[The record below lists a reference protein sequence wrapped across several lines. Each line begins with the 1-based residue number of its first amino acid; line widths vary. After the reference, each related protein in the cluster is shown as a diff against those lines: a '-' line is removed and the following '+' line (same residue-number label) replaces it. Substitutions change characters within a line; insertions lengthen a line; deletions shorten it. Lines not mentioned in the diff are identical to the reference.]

1 MRTLQR
7 LGLIVSISLGVSA
20 CASGPNIRSD
30 YDQNADFAAYRTF
43 GFMSPL
49 GTDRSGYQ
57 TLVTERLKTAARVQM
72 EQKGYVYDPEA
83 PNLLVNFQ
91 VQVRERTEYVP
102 PPPMP
107 WGANYYGY
115 RMGWYGAWPGYGFG
129 PDLIQYTEGV
139 LNVDLIDVT
148 KKQMVWE
155 GIATS
160 VIDSPQQAQSAAYID
175 PLMAQIFARYPFL
188 AGSSTPRSM
197 K

>member
-1 MRTLQR
+1 MQTLLK
-7 LGLIVSISLGVSA
+7 LGLVVCFSLGVTA
-20 CASGPNIRSD
+20 CASGPSIRSD
-30 YDQNADFAAYRTF
+30 YDHTADFASYRTF

-49 GTDRSGYQ
+49 GTDRAGYS
-57 TLVTERLKTAARVQM
+57 TLVTERLKTAARLQM
-72 EQKGYVYDPEA
+72 EQKGYSYDPKA
-83 PNLLVNFQ
+83 PDLLVNFL

-107 WGANYYGY
+107 WGPNYYGY

-139 LNVDLIDVT
+139 LNVDLIDASR
-148 KKQMVWE
+148 KQLVWE

-160 VIDSPQQAQSAAYID
+160 VLDSTEQASSAAYID
-175 PLMAQIFARYPFL
+175 PLVAQIFSRYPFL
-188 AGSSTPRSM
+188 AGSGAARQ